1 MKESFG
7 VPLWIFRR
15 NESDI
20 INCYNFLTPFVV
32 RATGGT
38 MLNFGYWGEKTIN
51 PNEAQIDLCKIVGE
65 FAQFQSAKN
74 IVDIGSGFSAP
85 ALYWNSVYKHLNT
98 ICLNVNFLQLKRAI
112 GLVKGSKTD
121 NNLINS
127 ESNHLAL
134 SCVNQS
140 MTNNISV
147 LNGTAKQLP
156 FKDQSI
162 DRVIALESAQHFRP
176 LIQFIQESRRIL
188 NYEDGLLILV
198 LPVLTTTTISKFE
211 EIKRLGL
218 LSFTWASEHYEIEFI
233 KSLVK
238 NSGFRI
244 IDIRHIGDN
253 VYRPV
258 ADYYAKNRHRIKEM
272 LLSEMI
278 CSSISQYPKRL
289 LFKLSEHLIYR
300 SALKMKDVSQK
311 GYIDYVLIK
320 AKIS

>member
-98 ICLNVNFLQLKRAI
+98 VCLNVNFLQLKRAI
-112 GLVKGSKTD
+112 GLVKGFR
-121 NNLINS
+121 NLINS

-140 MTNNISV
+140 KTNNISV

-233 KSLVK
+233 KSLIK

-244 IDIRHIGDN
+244 IDIRHIGNN

-258 ADYYAKNRHRIKEM
+258 ADYYSKNRHRIKEM

>member
-112 GLVKGSKTD
+112 GLVKGFR
-121 NNLINS
+121 NLINS

-140 MTNNISV
+140 KTNNISV

-218 LSFTWASEHYEIEFI
+218 LSFTWASEHYEFEFI
-233 KSLVK
+233 KSLIK

-244 IDIRHIGDN
+244 IDIRHIGNN

-258 ADYYAKNRHRIKEM
+258 ADYYAKNRHRIKET

-278 CSSISQYPKRL
+278 CLSISQYPKRL

>member
-85 ALYWNSVYKHLNT
+85 ALYWNSLYKHLNT

-188 NYEDGLLILV
+188 NEDGLLILV

-218 LSFTWASEHYEIEFI
+218 LSFTWASEHYEIELI

-258 ADYYAKNRHRIKEM
+258 ADYYAKNRHRIKDM